1 MIFDQDPQA
10 RAKSLHAS
18 LAPVADKLRRQ
29 GATVEFIFSGSPTHQ
44 HLLMM
49 ITLRCPIR
57 EAVVTSAKLERIA
70 TNGGGTIYGNLLS
83 LPHTSVPDGEY
94 RFALGFSVMKACAA

>member
-10 RAKSLHAS
+10 RAKSIHDS

-29 GATVEFIFSGSPTHQ
+29 GATVEFISNGSRTHQ
-44 HLLMM
+44 HLSML

-70 TNGGGTIYGNLLS
+70 TTGRGVIYGNLLS
-83 LPHTSVPDGEY
+83 LAQTSVPDGEY
-94 RFALGFSVMKACAA
+94 HFVLGFSVMKACAA